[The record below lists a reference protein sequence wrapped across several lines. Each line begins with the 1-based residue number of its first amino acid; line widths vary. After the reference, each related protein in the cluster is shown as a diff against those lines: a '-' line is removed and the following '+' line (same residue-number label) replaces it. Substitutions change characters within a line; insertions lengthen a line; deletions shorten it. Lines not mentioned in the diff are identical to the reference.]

1 MVNTR
6 RGQDS
11 LEYLM
16 TYGIA
21 IAIVVIAIA
30 ALYSMGVFSGG
41 GTTTT
46 PPCTPC
52 FNDFA
57 YNAHTANSTHLTLEL
72 KNGMSGIGSLS
83 CTAPTGC
90 SIGGGKTTVDP
101 NSIFTVIIPGNGSA
115 DVNVTLSF
123 KKDGSTLTLTRD
135 NTISAS
141 YFNP

>member
-1 MVNTR
+1 MINTKK
-6 RGQDS
+6 GQVS

-41 GTTTT
+41 GTTT
-46 PPCTPC
+46 PCTPC

-57 YNAHTANSTHLTLEL
+57 YNAHTANSTHLTLEI
-72 KNGMSGIGSLS
+72 KNGVGGINTLS
-83 CTAPTGC
+83 CTAPAGC
-90 SIGGGKTTVDP
+90 SIGGGIAAVDP
-101 NSIFTVIIPGNGSA
+101 NTVFTVIIPGDGTA
-115 DVNVTLSF
+115 DVDVTLSF
-123 KKDGSTLTLTRD
+123 KKEGSTLTLTRD